1 MPKLNPKQLEQAM
14 KKLGVKQEHI
24 DAYEVIIKT
33 KEKNLIIRN
42 PEVVK
47 VNMMGQE
54 NFQISGDIEEES
66 NITED
71 DVNTVA
77 EQANVS
83 KDVARKAL
91 EDNDGDL
98 AKKLSAQASSD
109 VKSYTWTRRAEK
121 ILDFIIKK

>member
-98 AKKLSAQASSD
+98 AK
-109 VKSYTWTRRAEK
+109 T
-121 ILDFIIKK
+121 ILDLSEKRTE